1 MKKKRLKYGN
11 KKTEYDGMVF
21 DSLLE
26 LRRWKVLKL
35 MERAGEISNLERQVV
50 FPLYVT
56 CLESGKEI
64 KVGYMKPDF
73 MYTMKGIRV
82 VEDTKSVITA
92 KNSTYRLKK
101 KMIEARHSLK
111 IIEIYR

>member
-1 MKKKRLKYGN
+1 MKRKNKYGN
-11 KKTEYDGMVF
+11 VKVKYGGAWF
-21 DSLLE
+21 DSKLE
-26 LRRWKVLKL
+26 LKRWKELEML
-35 MERAGEISNLERQVV
+35 ERAGEISNLERQVV
-50 FPLYVT
+50 FLLYVT

-64 KVGYMKPDF
+64 KVGAMKPDF
-73 MYTMKGIRV
+73 MYTMNGVRV

-101 KMIEARHSLK
+101 KMIEARHNLK